1 MKTKLYEL
9 RIEKNIAQS
18 DLAEILEVTR
28 QAYSRYERGE
38 RELGYEALKKLS
50 KFFDV
55 SIDYLLE
62 NSTYYYPDR
71 LAHTNAP
78 KSDEDREILSLFH
91 ALTPEYRAVALKTLR
106 SWAGVPAT
114 GVSKKKA

>member
-55 SIDYLLE
+55 
-62 NSTYYYPDR
+62 
-71 LAHTNAP
+71 
-78 KSDEDREILSLFH
+78 
-91 ALTPEYRAVALKTLR
+91 R
-106 SWAGVPAT
+106 SEERRVG
-114 GVSKKKA
+114 KECM